1 MDSAARLPDTP
12 QHCQDFSVRSSGTL
26 WSHFIILL
34 NFLLLRPLKILLDTV
49 LAYRYVYILSVHDP
63 GRSSS
68 LDNVQSSAPHHQVIG
83 VYASAEAARV
93 AMTEVLQLPEYQ
105 ARAINMGFPK
115 HGKADLGTRIG
126 CESSMFE
133 AGKWHNERLVLLV
146 ERMVVRRKGW

>member
-1 MDSAARLPDTP
+1 MDSAARLPDFP
-12 QHCQDFSVRSSGTL
+12 QRCQGLSVRSSESL
-26 WSHFIILL
+26 WSHLITLL
-34 NFLLLRPLKILLDTV
+34 NFLLLRPWRILLDTV

-93 AMTEVLQLPEYQ
+93 AMTEILRLPEYQ
-105 ARAINMGFPK
+105 AQAIHMGFPK
-115 HGKADLGTRIG
+115 HGKADLGTRMG
-126 CESSMFE
+126 CESSTFE

-146 ERMVVRRKGW
+146 ESMVVRRKGW